1 MIRLAKKGAITAD
14 NLIEGIEIPDE
25 LLEGITGGVLTDE
38 VRNVLDQA
46 IPLLKQKGTTIELAL
61 EIFSKMEDQ
70 QLREN
75 TLAYIR
81 EIWDTL

>member
-1 MIRLAKKGAITAD
+1 MAD
-14 NLIEGIEIPDE
+14 NLFEGIEIPDE

-61 EIFSKMEDQ
+61 EIFSKTEDQ
-70 QLREN
+70 QLRED

>member
-1 MIRLAKKGAITAD
+1 MAD
-14 NLIEGIEIPDE
+14 NLFEGIELPDE

-61 EIFSKMEDQ
+61 EIFSKTEDQ
-70 QLREN
+70 QLRED

>member
-1 MIRLAKKGAITAD
+1 MAD
-14 NLIEGIEIPDE
+14 SLFEGIELPDE